1 MRYCWKGPYSSV
13 KRLGRLSGRA
23 IDASCSRYCS
33 TAQTFNKVGLGH
45 RFDLVVLTNTRL
57 GPVFFLHPRGPH
69 TRDRRL
75 GGVCGS
81 LLATLWVLSVRRLSY
96 TRSRSP
102 STSYDKVSSATCA
115 CACGRSINSGCGG
128 TRLGRGVGGAI
139 PRERV
144 LRSFDVKKL
153 PSEYT
158 PDCYCSSSM
167 LLIGVC
173 VYYFVNSRVD
183 ITRIV

>member
-1 MRYCWKGPYSSV
+1 MVERFRGGVP
-13 KRLGRLSGRA
+13 GRVHGAR
-23 IDASCSRYCS
+23 DCS

-45 RFDLVVLTNTRL
+45 RFDLGWAL
-57 GPVFFLHPRGPH
+57 FFLHL
-69 TRDRRL
+69 TRTHSRDARL
-75 GGVCGS
+75 GRFCGS

-144 LRSFDVKKL
+144 LRAFDVKKL
-153 PSEYT
+153 PNDYRRELRPGDSLGAERDS
-158 PDCYCSSSM
+158 PLADA
-167 LLIGVC
+167 
-173 VYYFVNSRVD
+173 RVAA
-183 ITRIV
+183 VEGPLA